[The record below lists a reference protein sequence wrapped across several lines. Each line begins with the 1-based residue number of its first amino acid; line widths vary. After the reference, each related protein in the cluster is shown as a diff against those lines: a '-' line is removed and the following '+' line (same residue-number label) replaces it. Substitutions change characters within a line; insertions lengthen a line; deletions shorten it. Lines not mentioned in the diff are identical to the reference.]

1 MKKRIAFVIALLFS
15 TFLDTSSAYAAQVT
29 SGLLVDLHA
38 ANPSSYSGTGTNWI
52 DLAGGDD
59 NGTLT
64 NGPVYDVSGGN
75 GFINDGTNDYINI
88 ANRSALQP
96 TTSACN
102 TMMTWAKVIS
112 YANYDGIMGKMFA
125 AYTYDGYALLM
136 SGTNALTLKMNGNS
150 IDQTVNSSSNAF
162 TTNTWTLFTFV
173 VCFGGSSSRQSLVYV
188 NSSAVI
194 TANNS
199 ESSIGSPSAP
209 IQIANGMQ
217 DGYEYGNIKVGAFAF
232 YNRALTSQEIADSY
246 SFYSNY
252 VPDNTPPTITSSSS
266 FTAVEN
272 QTSISTLSANETSTW
287 SLRSSADSAT
297 VNLNSSTGLLTFKL
311 APNFE
316 APTDSDLN
324 NIYAVSVRATDQ
336 AGNSADMNLLITVT
350 DVDESTSIQPS
361 LSMEPKKG
369 VSLEIQ
375 LVASRAGR
383 VSVWIQGRRLNACS
397 NRAISA
403 PPSQLSCPWKP
414 SVMGAQRVRITFTP
428 SDSNYA
434 QSTSEITALVT
445 KRTTLR

>member
-1 MKKRIAFVIALLFS
+1 MKRRFAVVIALL
-15 TFLDTSSAYAAQVT
+15 LSSFPIASPASAAQVT

-59 NGTLT
+59 NATLT
-64 NGPVYDVSGGN
+64 NGPVFDTSGGT
-75 GFINDGTNDYINI
+75 GFVNDGTNDYINV

-96 TTSACN
+96 TTTACN

-173 VCFGGSSSRQSLVYV
+173 VCFGGSSTRQSIVYV
-188 NSSAVI
+188 NSTAVI

-199 ESSIGSPSAP
+199 ESSIGSPNAP

-232 YNRALTSQEIADSY
+232 YNRALSSQEITDSY
-246 SFYSNY
+246 NFYSNY
-252 VPDNTPPTITSSSS
+252 VPDNTPPSITSSSS
-266 FTAVEN
+266 FSAAEN
-272 QTSISTLSANETSTW
+272 QTSIGTLSASETSTW

-297 VNLNSSTGLLTFKL
+297 VNLNTSTGVLTFKT

-316 APTDSDLN
+316 SPTDSDSN
-324 NIYAVSVRATDQ
+324 NIYSVAVRATDQ
-336 AGNSADMNLLITVT
+336 AGNSADMNLTISIS

-369 VSLEIQ
+369 VALEIQ

-383 VSVWIQGRRLNACS
+383 VSITIQGRRLNAC
-397 NRAISA
+397 NGRAIAAS
-403 PPSQLSCPWKP
+403 PSQLSCPWKP
-414 SVMGAQRVRITFTP
+414 AVTGAVRVRVTFTP
-428 SDSNYA
+428 NDSNYT
-434 QSTSEITALVT
+434 SSISEITALVT
-445 KRTTLR
+445 KRTSRR

>member
-266 FTAVEN
+266 FTAAEN
-272 QTSISTLSANETSTW
+272 QTSIGTLSANETSTW